1 MPAKSPK
8 TRPRITAQD
17 VEEIARKHGVK
28 DAVAIVGIRGYYLR
42 TLGDPKKN
50 DRGIWDDC
58 IAVIS
63 PTAFAA
69 YNGNTDPS
77 FWRKGIASLVE
88 GVHKYR
94 KGKHGISRGNPYPA
108 LRPANPS
115 ESLPVTRDGQLGRSQ
130 GVAINIH
137 RGGSIN
143 SVSICDF
150 KSWMPD
156 NPTRAVAVVRQPRLR
171 GDGSLRAEGYSL
183 RSNVGTERLIAS
195 AIVCIEA

>member
-28 DAVAIVGIRGYYLR
+28 DSVAIVGIRGYYLR
-42 TLGDPKKN
+42 TLGNPKKN

-88 GVHKYR
+88 GVHQYR

-143 SVSICDF
+143 STSASVTS
-150 KSWMPD
+150 
-156 NPTRAVAVVRQPRLR
+156 
-171 GDGSLRAEGYSL
+171 SLGCQTIPKEQWPSFVNLVYGEMDRYHQKTVPYVL
-183 RSNVGTERLIAS
+183 TS
-195 AIVCIEA
+195 AQSA

>member
-42 TLGDPKKN
+42 TLGDPRKN

-63 PTAFAA
+63 PTAFGA

-88 GVHKYR
+88 GVHQYR

-143 SVSICDF
+143 STSASVTSSLGCQ
-150 KSWMPD
+150 
-156 NPTRAVAVVRQPRLR
+156 TLPREQWPSFVNLVYGEMDR
-171 GDGSLRAEGYSL
+171 YGQKVIPYVL
-183 RSNVGTERLIAS
+183 TS
-195 AIVCIEA
+195 AQNA

>member
-1 MPAKSPK
+1 MPATKPK

-28 DAVAIVGIRGYYLR
+28 DSVAIVGIRGYYLR

-143 SVSICDF
+143 SVSQSVTSSLGCQTI
-150 KSWMPD
+150 
-156 NPTRAVAVVRQPRLR
+156 PREQWPSFVNLVYGEMDR
-171 GDGSLRAEGYSL
+171 YGQKVIPYVL
-183 RSNVGTERLIAS
+183 TS
-195 AIVCIEA
+195 AQNA

>member
-1 MPAKSPK
+1 MPATKPK

-28 DAVAIVGIRGYYLR
+28 DSVAIVGIRGYYLR
-42 TLGDPKKN
+42 TLGDPRKN

-94 KGKHGISRGNPYPA
+94 KGRHGISRGNPYPA

-143 SVSICDF
+143 STSPSVTSSLGCQ
-150 KSWMPD
+150 
-156 NPTRAVAVVRQPRLR
+156 TLPREQWPSFVNLVYGEMDR
-171 GDGSLRAEGYSL
+171 YGQKVIPYVL
-183 RSNVGTERLIAS
+183 TS
-195 AIVCIEA
+195 AQNA

>member
-1 MPAKSPK
+1 MPATNPK

-28 DAVAIVGIRGYYLR
+28 DAVVIVGIRGYYLR
-42 TLGDPKKN
+42 TLGDPRKN

-143 SVSICDF
+143 SVSQSVTSSLGCQTI
-150 KSWMPD
+150 
-156 NPTRAVAVVRQPRLR
+156 PREQWPSFIGLVYGEMDR
-171 GDGSLRAEGYSL
+171 YGQKIIPYVL
-183 RSNVGTERLIAS
+183 TS
-195 AIVCIEA
+195 AQNA

>member
-1 MPAKSPK
+1 MPATKPK

-28 DAVAIVGIRGYYLR
+28 DSVAIVGIRGYYLR

-88 GVHKYR
+88 GVHNYR

-143 SVSICDF
+143 SVSQSVTSSLGCQTI
-150 KSWMPD
+150 
-156 NPTRAVAVVRQPRLR
+156 PREQWPSFVNLVYGEMDR
-171 GDGSLRAEGYSL
+171 YGQKVIPYVL
-183 RSNVGTERLIAS
+183 TS
-195 AIVCIEA
+195 AQNA

>member
-1 MPAKSPK
+1 MPATNPK

-28 DAVAIVGIRGYYLR
+28 NSVAIVGIRGYYLR
-42 TLGDPKKN
+42 TLGNPKKN

-77 FWRKGIASLVE
+77 FWRKNIASLVV

-94 KGKHGISRGNPYPA
+94 KGRHGISRGNPYPA

-143 SVSICDF
+143 STSQSVTSSLGCQTI
-150 KSWMPD
+150 
-156 NPTRAVAVVRQPRLR
+156 PREQWPSFIGLVYGEMDR
-171 GDGSLRAEGYSL
+171 YGQKVIPYVL
-183 RSNVGTERLIAS
+183 TS
-195 AIVCIEA
+195 AQNA

>member
-1 MPAKSPK
+1 MPATKPK

-28 DAVAIVGIRGYYLR
+28 DSVAIVGIRGYYLR

-143 SVSICDF
+143 SVSQSVTSSLGCQTI
-150 KSWMPD
+150 
-156 NPTRAVAVVRQPRLR
+156 PREQWPSFINLVYGEMDR
-171 GDGSLRAEGYSL
+171 YGQKVIPYVL
-183 RSNVGTERLIAS
+183 TS
-195 AIVCIEA
+195 AQNA

>member
-1 MPAKSPK
+1 MPATKPK

-28 DAVAIVGIRGYYLR
+28 DLVAIVGIRGYYLR

-63 PTAFAA
+63 PTAFGA

-143 SVSICDF
+143 SVSQSVTSSLGCQTI
-150 KSWMPD
+150 
-156 NPTRAVAVVRQPRLR
+156 PREQWPSFIGLVYGEMDR
-171 GDGSLRAEGYSL
+171 YGQKVIPYVL
-183 RSNVGTERLIAS
+183 TS
-195 AIVCIEA
+195 AQNA

>member
-1 MPAKSPK
+1 MPATKPK

-28 DAVAIVGIRGYYLR
+28 DSVAIVGIRGYYLR
-42 TLGDPKKN
+42 TLGNPKKN

-94 KGKHGISRGNPYPA
+94 KGRHGISRGNPYPA

-143 SVSICDF
+143 SVSQSVTSSLGCQTI
-150 KSWMPD
+150 
-156 NPTRAVAVVRQPRLR
+156 PREQWPSFIGLVYGEMDR
-171 GDGSLRAEGYSL
+171 YGQKVIPYVLTTAQ
-183 RSNVGTERLIAS
+183 S
-195 AIVCIEA
+195 A

>member
-1 MPAKSPK
+1 MPATNPK

-88 GVHKYR
+88 GVHHYR

-115 ESLPVTRDGQLGRSQ
+115 ESLPVTRDGRLGRSQ

-143 SVSICDF
+143 STSASVTSSLGCQTI
-150 KSWMPD
+150 
-156 NPTRAVAVVRQPRLR
+156 PREQWPSFVNLVYGEMDR
-171 GDGSLRAEGYSL
+171 YGQKVIPYVL
-183 RSNVGTERLIAS
+183 TS
-195 AIVCIEA
+195 AQSA

>member
-1 MPAKSPK
+1 MPATKPK

-28 DAVAIVGIRGYYLR
+28 DSVAIVGIRGYYLR

-94 KGKHGISRGNPYPA
+94 KGRHGISRGNPYPA

-143 SVSICDF
+143 SVSQSVTSSLGCQTI
-150 KSWMPD
+150 
-156 NPTRAVAVVRQPRLR
+156 PREQWPSFIGLVYGEMDR
-171 GDGSLRAEGYSL
+171 YAQKVIPYVL
-183 RSNVGTERLIAS
+183 TS
-195 AIVCIEA
+195 AQSA

>member
-1 MPAKSPK
+1 MPATKPK

-28 DAVAIVGIRGYYLR
+28 DSVAIVGIRGYYLR
-42 TLGDPKKN
+42 TLGNPKKN

-94 KGKHGISRGNPYPA
+94 KGRHGISRGNPYPA

-143 SVSICDF
+143 SVSQSVTSSLGCQTI
-150 KSWMPD
+150 
-156 NPTRAVAVVRQPRLR
+156 PREQWPSFIGLVYGEMDR
-171 GDGSLRAEGYSL
+171 YGQKVIPYVL
-183 RSNVGTERLIAS
+183 TS
-195 AIVCIEA
+195 AQSA

>member
-17 VEEIARKHGVK
+17 VEEIARKHGAK

-143 SVSICDF
+143 STSPSVTSSLGCQ
-150 KSWMPD
+150 
-156 NPTRAVAVVRQPRLR
+156 TLPREQWPSFVNLVYGEMDR
-171 GDGSLRAEGYSL
+171 YGQKVIPYVL
-183 RSNVGTERLIAS
+183 TS
-195 AIVCIEA
+195 AQNA

>member
-1 MPAKSPK
+1 MPATKPK

-88 GVHKYR
+88 GVHNYR

-108 LRPANPS
+108 LRPANPR

-143 SVSICDF
+143 SVSQSVTSSLGCQTI
-150 KSWMPD
+150 
-156 NPTRAVAVVRQPRLR
+156 PREQWPSFVNLVYGEMDR
-171 GDGSLRAEGYSL
+171 YGQKVIPYVL
-183 RSNVGTERLIAS
+183 TS
-195 AIVCIEA
+195 AQNA

>member
-1 MPAKSPK
+1 MPATKPK

-42 TLGDPKKN
+42 TLGDPRKN

-63 PTAFAA
+63 PTAFGA

-88 GVHKYR
+88 GVHQYR

-143 SVSICDF
+143 STSASVTSSLGCQ
-150 KSWMPD
+150 
-156 NPTRAVAVVRQPRLR
+156 TLPREQWPSFVNLVYGEMDR
-171 GDGSLRAEGYSL
+171 YGQKVIPYVL
-183 RSNVGTERLIAS
+183 TS
-195 AIVCIEA
+195 AQNA

>member
-42 TLGDPKKN
+42 TLGDPRKN

-88 GVHKYR
+88 GVHQYR

-143 SVSICDF
+143 STSPSVTS
-150 KSWMPD
+150 
-156 NPTRAVAVVRQPRLR
+156 
-171 GDGSLRAEGYSL
+171 SLGCQTIPKEQWPSFVNLVYGEMDRYGQKVIPYVLTTAQ
-183 RSNVGTERLIAS
+183 NA
-195 AIVCIEA
+195 

>member
-1 MPAKSPK
+1 MPATNPK

-17 VEEIARKHGVK
+17 VEDIARKHGVK

-88 GVHKYR
+88 GVHQYR
-94 KGKHGISRGNPYPA
+94 KGRHGISRGNPYPA

-143 SVSICDF
+143 SASQSVTSSLGCQTI
-150 KSWMPD
+150 
-156 NPTRAVAVVRQPRLR
+156 PREQWPSFINLVYGEMDR
-171 GDGSLRAEGYSL
+171 YQQKTVPYVL
-183 RSNVGTERLIAS
+183 TS
-195 AIVCIEA
+195 AQSA

>member
-1 MPAKSPK
+1 MPATNPK

-88 GVHKYR
+88 GVHHYR

-115 ESLPVTRDGQLGRSQ
+115 ESLPVTRDGRLGRSQ

-143 SVSICDF
+143 STSASVTSSLGCQTI
-150 KSWMPD
+150 
-156 NPTRAVAVVRQPRLR
+156 PREQWPSFVNLVYGEMDR
-171 GDGSLRAEGYSL
+171 YGQKVIPYVL
-183 RSNVGTERLIAS
+183 TS
-195 AIVCIEA
+195 AQNA

>member
-1 MPAKSPK
+1 MPATNPK

-17 VEEIARKHGVK
+17 VEEIARQHGVK
-28 DAVAIVGIRGYYLR
+28 DSVAIVGIRGYYLR

-94 KGKHGISRGNPYPA
+94 KGRHGISRGNPYPA

-143 SVSICDF
+143 SVSQSVTSSLGCQTI
-150 KSWMPD
+150 
-156 NPTRAVAVVRQPRLR
+156 PREQWPSFIGLVYGEMDR
-171 GDGSLRAEGYSL
+171 YAQKVIPYVL
-183 RSNVGTERLIAS
+183 TS
-195 AIVCIEA
+195 AQSA